1 MSSAPQSAGS
11 SETTLTS
18 SDDLRG
24 GLPSSINREFLSL
37 RERWWVAGLILI
49 ALVVRLITLGQ
60 PALVDPSES
69 RFATSAQQMI
79 EGNNFITPKIHTS
92 QGWENYWAKPPL
104 HMWLTAASF
113 RLFGYTTEAA
123 RFPGFMSIALSAA
136 MVAAIGAIVGSWSLS
151 LLAAL
156 VYISCGGVFLFSA
169 VSLTDPTL
177 ALLVSSAFFATF
189 IALFGVTD
197 PKKRDFWFRGAFVA
211 LGLGFL
217 TKGPVAVVLFGVGA
231 GLWLGFSGRWSRLRE
246 VPWRS
251 GLALFFSIWIP
262 WYIAAEIATPGFLRY
277 FFIQENFLRF
287 VSSDESGVRY
297 GTLHTQPHG
306 MIWLMFIGVAF
317 PWSLIGIGRLVTGA
331 RWRSVFPIV
340 RQNEN
345 VLFLV
350 CWAVASPLF
359 FTAARQVLPT
369 YVFSALPAVAVLTA
383 MGIASFI
390 GDRESQRA
398 RSPGIARVAGLCG
411 TCGFL
416 GGLYGLYA
424 SGLNSSGSAIVCI
437 IGLFVVLAANRFR
450 QSRAAV
456 IVPVGMIGL
465 IALYSGI
472 VAGGDAY
479 WSTRRSA
486 RTILEAVHNDVVAYG
501 GKEGAIAFL
510 YGSPHSVIFY
520 RSTVIPELPVVSMGS
535 DLAQARAAGANQF
548 ILKESDLLRL
558 SPADLEQL
566 ELRASSG
573 KWRYYRSKLPPF
585 SNINP

>member
-11 SETTLTS
+11 AETIS
-18 SDDLRG
+18 IPADELRC
-24 GLPSSINREFLSL
+24 GLPSTITREFLSL
-37 RERWWVAGLILI
+37 RERWWVAGLILV

-60 PALVDPSES
+60 PALVDPSET

-79 EGNNFITPKIHTS
+79 EDNNYITPKIHTS

-104 HMWLTAASF
+104 HIWLTAASF

-123 RFPGFMSIALSAA
+123 RLPGFVSIALSVA
-136 MVAAIGAIVGSWSLS
+136 MVSAIGIIVGSWSLG

-156 VYISCGGVFLFSA
+156 VYVSCGGVFLFSA

-177 ALLVSSAFFATF
+177 ALSVSSAFFATF
-189 IALFGVTD
+189 MALFGGTD
-197 PKKRDFWFRGAFVA
+197 PKKREWWFRAAFVA

-217 TKGPVAVVLFGVGA
+217 TKGPVAVVLFAVGA
-231 GLWLGFSGRWSRLRE
+231 ALWLGISGRWSRLRE

-251 GLALFFSIWIP
+251 GLSIFFGIWIP
-262 WYIAAEIATPGFLRY
+262 WYIAAEIATPGFIRY
-277 FFIQENFLRF
+277 FFVQENFLRF

-297 GTLHTQPHG
+297 GTLHTQPRG
-306 MIWLMFIGVAF
+306 MIWIMFIGVAF
-317 PWSLIGIGRLVTGA
+317 PWSLIGIGRLVTGS
-331 RWRSVFPIV
+331 RWRKAFAIV
-340 RQNEN
+340 RQNER
-345 VLFLV
+345 VLFLG

-369 YVFSALPAVAVLTA
+369 YTFSALPAVAVLTA

-390 GDRESQRA
+390 GDREEQRA
-398 RSPGIARVAGLCG
+398 RSPGIARVAGLFG
-411 TCGFL
+411 TCGFI
-416 GGLYGLYA
+416 GGLYGLYS
-424 SGLNSSGSAIVCI
+424 SGLYSSASLTVIA
-437 IGLFVVLAANRFR
+437 IGLFMVLAANRFR

-465 IALYSGI
+465 IAFYSGI
-472 VAGGDAY
+472 VAGGDKY

-486 RTILEAVHNDVVAYG
+486 KSILEAVHKDGISYG
-501 GKEGAIAFL
+501 DKGAPLAVL

-520 RSTVIPELPVVSMGS
+520 RPTIIPELTVVSMGG

-548 ILKESDLLRL
+548 ILKEGDLVRL
-558 SPADLEQL
+558 TPEDLGQL
-566 ELRASSG
+566 ELRATSG
-573 KWRYYRSKLPPF
+573 KWRYYRVK
-585 SNINP
+585 